1 MYHLSARQILSIA
14 LLSAVLAAV
23 AVAFYDRWGNRIQ
36 TPTGA
41 TEGEQ
46 PAATADI
53 NNITDPSV
61 ATDERNNI
69 EVFRSVSPGVV
80 SISAT
85 TRPRGYFDAGGRGSG
100 SGSVIDDQGHILTN
114 EHVVANADALSVSFG
129 GEKSYPA
136 RVVEVMWTT
145 PGETAL

>member
-1 MYHLSARQILSIA
+1 MPAHIFRNRASPRGHPSIRCTRSVETFMRPTRDKAMYHLSARQILSIA

-23 AVAFYDRWGNRIQ
+23 AVAFYDRWGNRLQ

-41 TEGEQ
+41 TEGAQ
-46 PAATADI
+46 PAATAGID
-53 NNITDPSV
+53 NITDPSV

-100 SGSVIDDQGHILTN
+100 SGSV
-114 EHVVANADALSVSFG
+114 
-129 GEKSYPA
+129 
-136 RVVEVMWTT
+136 
-145 PGETAL
+145 